1 MNAAHGASGAAV
13 LPLPGVELGEVIE
26 GQLWARRLQVARVR
40 LACDW
45 PRVCPSRH
53 LRGAIVARLEES
65 GGASVAWHQHGDDD
79 VAAARSPEVL
89 YRVGLGD
96 GVPEVVCL
104 GPRAAEHAQRLA
116 RDVHALW
123 LPAGQ
128 VIEVRSVDVLY
139 DAHVVQVR
147 QKAWSRLTLR
157 TPFFPTSTQW
167 GRRPRSPGPERDA
180 WAGQALAASL
190 ESFLGACG
198 LAVAGQVHVQVVG
211 LWDARV
217 TWERPGRGDRHEAVG
232 FHADFVANVAIPDG
246 VGIGKHRAE
255 GWGEV
260 RHA

>member
-1 MNAAHGASGAAV
+1 MNAAQAAPG
-13 LPLPGVELGEVIE
+13 LPLPGVELGEVID
-26 GQLWARRLQVARVR
+26 GQPWARRLQVARVR

-45 PRVCPSRH
+45 PRACPSRH
-53 LRGAIVARLEES
+53 LRGAIVARLEEA

-79 VAAARSPEVL
+79 ESAARSPEVL
-89 YRVGLGD
+89 YRIRPDD
-96 GVPEVVCL
+96 GAPEVVCI

-116 RDVHALW
+116 RDVHALR

-128 VIEVRSVDVLY
+128 VIAVDGVDVQY

-147 QKAWSRLTLR
+147 QKAWSRLTLQ

-167 GRRPRSPGPERDA
+167 GRRPRAPGPERAA

-190 ESFLGACG
+190 ESFLCAAG
-198 LAVAGQVHVQVVG
+198 LTVAGQVHVQVVG
-211 LWDARV
+211 MEDARV
-217 TWERPGRGDRHEAVG
+217 TWERPGRGDRHEAIG
-232 FHADFVANVAIPDG
+232 FFADFVANVAIPDG

-260 RHA
+260 RSV